1 MQGDTMIDDRDE
13 NLTRS
18 GARTRNAGD
27 LEGQNVRTHDQG
39 MRIRGSGRD
48 REDTS
53 RYGRSDDD
61 RTGRSAR
68 DEEWE
73 MRQGRPYDDDRGYS
87 WHQDRDPS
95 RFDEGFRGRSWD
107 DTQRSA
113 QGGDRYGRDDRGYG
127 GRGDDRMHT
136 SVDAGR
142 GYREDRDLAGTSGRL
157 GHDPERDYGRG
168 GPIGGGT
175 GYGGRQYEGTE
186 RGDGRGQRYG
196 QRDLGAG
203 YSGSRD
209 EAREMYGGQ
218 RDFVRGDQGRGRS
231 GGEQRYGN
239 GGHGGQHG
247 RYDMGPGPYG
257 QGQYGQ
263 GQYGQGQYGQ
273 GQYGQGQLGQGQYGQ
288 GQLGQGQY
296 GQGQYGQGQ
305 VGQRSWRGEP
315 QMGQR
320 RGPMNYQRSDQR
332 IYEDVCDRLSDDDD
346 LDVSNVEVKVDKGEV
361 TVTGHVESRAMKRR
375 IEDVVERVSGVK
387 DVHVQVKV
395 QRQGERDQNRTG
407 TQTSGQ
413 TGVATSSGNA
423 DKAAKPGA
431 QGHTTSS

>member
-1 MQGDTMIDDRDE
+1 MIDDRDE
-13 NLTRS
+13 YLTRS
-18 GARTRNAGD
+18 GSRTRNAGD

-61 RTGRSAR
+61 RTGRSGR

-107 DTQRSA
+107 ETQRSA
-113 QGGDRYGRDDRGYG
+113 RGPGDRGYG

-168 GPIGGGT
+168 GPMGGGS
-175 GYGGRQYEGTE
+175 GYGGRQWEATDRE
-186 RGDGRGQRYG
+186 RGSQHGGRG
-196 QRDLGAG
+196 RDPSAG
-203 YSGSRD
+203 YGGAP
-209 EAREMYGGQ
+209 EETREMYGGQ
-218 RDFVRGDQGRGRS
+218 RHFVRDDFGRGDQRFDRQGLS
-231 GGEQRYGN
+231 SERY
-239 GGHGGQHG
+239 GQHG
-247 RYDMGPGPYG
+247 RYDMGPGQHGQGQVGQGQVG

-263 GQYGQGQYGQ
+263 GP
-273 GQYGQGQLGQGQYGQ
+273 
-288 GQLGQGQY
+288 
-296 GQGQYGQGQ
+296 
-305 VGQRSWRGEP
+305 QRSWRGEP

-320 RGPMNYQRSDQR
+320 RGPLNYQRSDQR
-332 IYEDVCDRLSDDDD
+332 IYEDVCDRLSEDDE

-361 TVTGHVESRAMKRR
+361 TITGHVESRGMKRR
-375 IEDVVERVSGVK
+375 LEDVVERVSGVK

-395 QRQGERDQNRTG
+395 QRQGQDQGRSSSTGAQTG
-407 TQTSGQ
+407 TAAA
-413 TGVATSSGNA
+413 TGSAEKS
-423 DKAAKPGA
+423 AKPGP
-431 QGHTTSS
+431 QGHTTT